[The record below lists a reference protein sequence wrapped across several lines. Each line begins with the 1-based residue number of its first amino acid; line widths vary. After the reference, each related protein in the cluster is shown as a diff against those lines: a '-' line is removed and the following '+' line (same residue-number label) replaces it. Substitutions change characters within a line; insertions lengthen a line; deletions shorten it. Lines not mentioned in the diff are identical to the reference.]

1 MPHNRQR
8 NVTALLE
15 PPPVNPSRL
24 TQTSI
29 HSPEGLALGRKTF
42 PKSSQS
48 IRLSL
53 YEAADQ
59 AIKWMSRL
67 FQNTPSDRSI
77 LKFQTKA
84 EVADPTL
91 STSTGSKV
99 SPDMHILDCAAY
111 FKQQL
116 QPRGGGVTL
125 LTNDKALSLEA
136 ELEGIST
143 LRIQP
148 GFSPQS
154 LLYSFDPSLAQG
166 IQTLFAEVSL
176 ADMVTANWYKNDSN
190 SPYKPPPHHPSAD
203 ETPENLESC
212 SSYNLKPQFD
222 ANHVPCTNTL
232 DLAPES
238 IKTEDTCDDLSTQ
251 MAIEVDDDMAL
262 SDLTVLP
269 PFPPVAFHHMLAPSP
284 LYEPKL
290 LHLHY
295 HIQQAVAAL
304 LRPRLFH
311 FLLSSLA
318 ENDVTRL
325 FQLVDLV
332 FERKKT
338 FLPMQSPHDPNEWT
352 AVDCLTLIDD
362 FWNDATLKLF
372 EDDDNQCSSQT
383 KNGSSSKPRPHSTTK
398 PLISRWA
405 PSTPFMNSDT
415 NERDC
420 HAFSH
425 RLSRTR
431 KAIQVLI
438 AQLRPYDLSN
448 LPRDN
453 PQSWS
458 VLFWEG
464 LLEDIHKLIYYGRFY
479 ESLGFAE
486 GSREPQDHLLKKII
500 QHWKKEARHLCESG

>member
-1 MPHNRQR
+1 MILHF
-8 NVTALLE
+8 
-15 PPPVNPSRL
+15 
-24 TQTSI
+24 
-29 HSPEGLALGRKTF
+29 LA
-42 PKSSQS
+42 
-48 IRLSL
+48 
-53 YEAADQ
+53 
-59 AIKWMSRL
+59 
-67 FQNTPSDRSI
+67 
-77 LKFQTKA
+77 
-84 EVADPTL
+84 
-91 STSTGSKV
+91 
-99 SPDMHILDCAAY
+99 
-111 FKQQL
+111 
-116 QPRGGGVTL
+116 
-125 LTNDKALSLEA
+125 
-136 ELEGIST
+136 GIST
-143 LRIQP
+143 FRIQP
-148 GFSPQS
+148 GLSPQS
-154 LLYSFDPSLAQG
+154 LLHSFDPTLAQDIG
-166 IQTLFAEVSL
+166 TLIAEVSF
-176 ADMVTANWYKNDSN
+176 ADMVTANWYKKDSN
-190 SPYKPPPHHPSAD
+190 SPCKSSPHHPSVD
-203 ETPENLESC
+203 ETPDSLESC
-212 SSYNLKPQFD
+212 SAHNLKPHFES
-222 ANHVPCTNTL
+222 NHVLCANTL

-238 IKTEDTCDDLSTQ
+238 IKTEDACDDLSTQ

-262 SDLTVLP
+262 SDLKVP
-269 PFPPVAFHHMLAPSP
+269 SIFPRVAFQHMLAPSP

-338 FLPMQSPHDPNEWT
+338 FLTMQSPHDPNEWT
-352 AVDCLTLIDD
+352 AVDCLTLIDH

-372 EDDDNQCSSQT
+372 EVDDNQRSSQA
-383 KNGSSSKPRPHSTTK
+383 KNGSSSKSRPHSSTK

-405 PSTPFMNSDT
+405 PSTPFVNSDT
-415 NERDC
+415 NEQDC

-438 AQLRPYDLSN
+438 AQLCPYDLSN

-458 VLFWEG
+458 VLFWDG

-479 ESLGFAE
+479 ESLDFAE
-486 GSREPQDHLLKKII
+486 DSRESQDHLLKKII
-500 QHWKKEARHLCESG
+500 QHWKKEARRLRESG